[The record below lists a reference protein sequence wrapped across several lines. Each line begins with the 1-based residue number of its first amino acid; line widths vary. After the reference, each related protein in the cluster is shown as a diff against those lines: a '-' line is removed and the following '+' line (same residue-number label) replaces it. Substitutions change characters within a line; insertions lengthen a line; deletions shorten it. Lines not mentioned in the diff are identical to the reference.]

1 MTFKNICIFGGSGF
15 VGKHLANLLTDREI
29 YLRIPTR
36 NYERA
41 KELLEI
47 PTTDLI
53 EADIYDDRDLDRLLL
68 GIDAVINLVG
78 VLQGDFHAAHVELP
92 QKLVAACKRNGGTRN
107 TKSSNQ
113 AGYFVAETKFQNH
126 HDPENHNDYFEE
138 IFEEYY
144 QLVI

>member
-1 MTFKNICIFGGSGF
+1 MAFKNVCIFGGSGF
-15 VGKHLANLLTDREI
+15 VGKHLANLLTEGEI

-47 PTTDLI
+47 PTTELI
-53 EADIYDDRDLDRLLL
+53 EADIHDDRDLDRLLL

-92 QKLVAACKRNGGTRN
+92 QKLIAACKRNGVTRILHM
-107 TKSSNQ
+107 S
-113 AGYFVAETKFQNH
+113 AFH
-126 HDPENHNDYFEE
+126 
-138 IFEEYY
+138 
-144 QLVI
+144 